1 MGDVLSQGEID
12 ALLAALST
20 GSVDADTL
28 KEEENKKKI
37 KVYDFKRPNKL
48 SKDQIHTL
56 HVIYENYARSLSTF
70 LSGQLRAPV
79 QMEVLSVEQLTYEEF
94 IRSVPSTTIIN
105 VFSLHPLEGN
115 AILEINPN
123 LGFAF
128 LDRLL
133 GGPGA
138 YMEKIRGLTEIEQT
152 IIEKLSQKM
161 LDYLREPWESIINFE
176 PVLERVETNPQFTQL
191 VSPAEI
197 MIIVS
202 LETSMGYIQGL
213 INIGI
218 PYIVLEPIVNKL
230 TVHYYYSATQKT
242 SPSNMDLIQKKL
254 QNTKVPIRVVVG
266 NTTITVKELLELSVG
281 DVIQLDKNIN
291 AELEVIVGQR
301 PKFLA
306 RPGIFGNKIS
316 VQVTGV
322 IEEEEKDE

>member
-1 MGDVLSQGEID
+1 MSDVLSQGEID
-12 ALLAALST
+12 ALLTALST

-28 KEEENKKKI
+28 KEEETKKKI
-37 KVYDFKRPNKL
+37 KLYDFKRPNKL

-56 HVIYENYARSLSTF
+56 HVIYENYSRSLSTY

-105 VFSLHPLEGN
+105 VFSVHPLEGN

-133 GGPGA
+133 GGPGG
-138 YMEKIRGLTEIEQT
+138 YTEKIRGLTEIEQT
-152 IIEKLSQKM
+152 IIERLSQKM
-161 LDYLREPWESIINFE
+161 LDFLREPWESIINLE
-176 PVLERVETNPQFTQL
+176 PIVERVETNPQFTQL

-197 MIIVS
+197 MIIAS
-202 LETSMGYIQGL
+202 LETIMGDIQGL
-213 INIGI
+213 INICI
-218 PYIVLEPIVNKL
+218 PYIVLEPIVDKL
-230 TVHYYYSATQKT
+230 TVHFYYSAAQKT
-242 SPSNMDLIQKKL
+242 SATNMNTIQRKL
-254 QNTKVPIRVVVG
+254 QNTKVPLRVVVG
-266 NTTITVKELLELSVG
+266 TTTISVKELLELSAG
-281 DVIQLDKNIN
+281 DVIQLDKNVN
-291 AELEVIVGQR
+291 AELEVIIGQR
-301 PKFLA
+301 PKFIC

-322 IEEEEKDE
+322 IEEGEKDE